1 MNTDLMERALTQMI
15 QNNAL
20 ERAELEQERNTSQ
33 LVLMGV
39 VNEAESS
46 QKSLKNLIANATSD
60 TDKQN

>member
-46 QKSLKNLIANATSD
+46 QKSLKNLIANATSEK
-60 TDKQN
+60 DKQN

>member
-46 QKSLKNLIANATSD
+46 QKSLKNLIANATSE